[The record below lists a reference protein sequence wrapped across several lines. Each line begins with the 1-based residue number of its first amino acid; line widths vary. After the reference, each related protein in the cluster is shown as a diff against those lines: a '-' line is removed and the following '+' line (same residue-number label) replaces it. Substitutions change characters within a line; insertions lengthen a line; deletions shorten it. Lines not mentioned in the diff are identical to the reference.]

1 MKKIVLG
8 ICLLTMTLSLNG
20 CNNKNT
26 IESINLNKQ
35 NNNIDV
41 IQKEIENMTLYEK
54 IGQIITV
61 GIDGY
66 TINDKTKELIVDKK
80 VGGIILFKD
89 NINDSN
95 QLLQLINNIKDI
107 NSKNKIPLFISIDEE
122 GGRVSRLP
130 KEIKKLPSNEVIGN
144 INDKKLAYDIGET
157 IGYSLKSFGFNM
169 DFAPVLDINSNPN
182 NKVIGDRAFSSN
194 KNIVA
199 NLGVSEINGFKSS
212 NIISVAKHFPG
223 HGDTD
228 IDSHYKL
235 PIINK
240 TLDELK
246 EVEFVPFK
254 NAIKENVPSIMVSHI
269 LLPEID
275 DINPASMSKTI
286 ITDILRKDLKFD
298 GLIVTDDMTMV
309 AITNNFDISEAC
321 IKSINAGAEK
331 TIITDILRKDLKF
344 DGLIVT
350 DDMTMVAITNNFDI
364 SEACIKSINAGA
376 DLLLICH
383 GYETEVDVINNIKD
397 AVDKGII
404 SIDRI
409 NESVYRILSL
419 KYSYKI
425 NNEKIENID
434 VDISR

>member
-41 IQKEIENMTLYEK
+41 IQKEIENMTLDEK

-144 INDKKLAYDIGET
+144 INDKKLTYD

-182 NKVIGDRAFSSN
+182 NKVIGDRSFSSN

-309 AITNNFDISEAC
+309 AITND
-321 IKSINAGAEK
+321 
-331 TIITDILRKDLKF
+331 
-344 DGLIVT
+344 
-350 DDMTMVAITNNFDI
+350 FDI

-383 GYETEVDVINNIKD
+383 GYETEVEVINNIKD

-434 VDISR
+434 VDIINSKIEYILNRLNKN

>member
-8 ICLLTMTLSLNG
+8 ICLLTIILSLNG
-20 CNNKNT
+20 CNNKDT

-35 NNNIDV
+35 NETID
-41 IQKEIENMTLYEK
+41 IIKEEIESMTLDEK

-95 QLLQLINNIKDI
+95 QLLQLINNIKNI

-144 INDKKLAYDIGET
+144 INDKELAYDIGKT

-169 DFAPVLDINSNPN
+169 DFTPVLDINSNSKN
-182 NKVIGDRAFSSN
+182 TVIGDRSFSSN

-199 NLGVSEINGFKSS
+199 NLGVSEINGFKSR

-254 NAIKENVPSIMVSHI
+254 NAIEENVPSIMVSHI

-286 ITDILRKDLKFD
+286 ITDILRKNLKFD
-298 GLIVTDDMTMV
+298 GLIVTDDMTM
-309 AITNNFDISEAC
+309 
-321 IKSINAGAEK
+321 G
-331 TIITDILRKDLKF
+331 
-344 DGLIVT
+344 
-350 DDMTMVAITNNFDI
+350 AITNNFDI

-434 VDISR
+434 VDIINSKIEDILNRLNKN

>member
-26 IESINLNKQ
+26 MESINLNKQ
-35 NNNIDV
+35 NETID
-41 IQKEIENMTLYEK
+41 IIKEEIENMTLDEK
-54 IGQIITV
+54 IGQMITV

-66 TINDKTKELIVDKK
+66 TVNDKTKELIVDKK
-80 VGGIILFKD
+80 VGGVILFKD

-169 DFAPVLDINSNPN
+169 DFTPVLDINSNSKN
-182 NKVIGDRAFSSN
+182 TVIGDRSFSSN

-199 NLGVSEINGFKSS
+199 NLGVSEINGFKSR

-254 NAIKENVPSIMVSHI
+254 NAIEENVPSIMVSHI

-286 ITDILRKDLKFD
+286 ITDILRKNLKFD
-298 GLIVTDDMTMV
+298 GLIVTDDMTM
-309 AITNNFDISEAC
+309 
-321 IKSINAGAEK
+321 G
-331 TIITDILRKDLKF
+331 
-344 DGLIVT
+344 
-350 DDMTMVAITNNFDI
+350 AITNNFDI

-425 NNEKIENID
+425 NNENIENID
-434 VDISR
+434 VEIINSKIEDILNRLNKN

>member
-8 ICLLTMTLSLNG
+8 ICLLTIILSLNG

-41 IQKEIENMTLYEK
+41 IQKEIENMTLDEK

-144 INDKKLAYDIGET
+144 INDKKLAYDIGKT

-169 DFAPVLDINSNPN
+169 DFVLDINSNPN
-182 NKVIGDRAFSSN
+182 NKVIGDRSFSSN

-321 IKSINAGAEK
+321 IKSINAGA
-331 TIITDILRKDLKF
+331 
-344 DGLIVT
+344 
-350 DDMTMVAITNNFDI
+350 
-364 SEACIKSINAGA
+364 

-383 GYETEVDVINNIKD
+383 GHETEIDIINNIKD
-397 AVDKGII
+397 EVDKGII

-434 VDISR
+434 VDIINSKIEDILNRLNKN

>member
-1 MKKIVLG
+1 MKKITLC
-8 ICLLTMTLSLNG
+8 ILLIITTLLTLSLSR
-20 CNNKNT
+20 CSDKNNQT
-26 IESINLNKQ
+26 
-35 NNNIDV
+35 IDV
-41 IQKEIENMTLYEK
+41 IQQKLDNMTLDEK
-54 IGQIITV
+54 IGQMITI

-66 TINDKTKELIVDKK
+66 SVDDTAKQLITDKK
-80 VGGIILFKD
+80 VGGVILFKN
-89 NINDSN
+89 NISYSN
-95 QLLQLINNIKDI
+95 QLLQLINDIKGI
-107 NSKNKIPLFISIDEE
+107 NSTNKIPIFISVDQE
-122 GGRVSRLP
+122 GGRVNRLP
-130 KEIKKLPSNEVIGN
+130 SEIKSLPSNEVVGN
-144 INDKKLAYDIGET
+144 KNDNKLAYDIGKN
-157 IGYSLKSFGFNM
+157 IGYALGSFGFNM
-169 DFAPVLDINSNPN
+169 DFAPVLDVNSNPN
-182 NKVIGDRAFSSN
+182 NTVIGDRSFSNDKN
-194 KNIVA
+194 KVA
-199 NLGVSEINGFKSS
+199 SLGASEINGFKDS

-223 HGDTD
+223 HGDTAT
-228 IDSHYKL
+228 DSHYAL

-246 EVEFVPFK
+246 SVEFVPFK
-254 NAIKENVPSIMVSHI
+254 KAIEEKVPAIMVSHI
-269 LLPEID
+269 LMPQID
-275 DINPASMSKTI
+275 SDNSASMS
-286 ITDILRKDLKFD
+286 
-298 GLIVTDDMTMV
+298 
-309 AITNNFDISEAC
+309 
-321 IKSINAGAEK
+321 K

-434 VDISR
+434 VDIINSKIEDILNRLNKN